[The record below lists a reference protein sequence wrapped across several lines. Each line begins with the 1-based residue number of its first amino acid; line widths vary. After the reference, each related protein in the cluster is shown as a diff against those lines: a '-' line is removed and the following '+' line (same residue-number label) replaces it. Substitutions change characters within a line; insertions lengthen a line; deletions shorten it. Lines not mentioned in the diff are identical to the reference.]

1 VAVYRYAGRRVGVS
15 AAEQRADFGAGED
28 HCREGEVRAYG
39 SAGGGLRAERLGVGF
54 LRGLGVSVLVAAT
67 VVSSIFRVEYWICG
81 IYT

>member
-39 SAGGGLRAERLGVGF
+39 SAGGGLRGGEI
-54 LRGLGVSVLVAAT
+54 RGWVPEGPWIVCT
-67 VVSSIFRVEYWICG
+67 CCCRCRSIFRFEYWVCG
-81 IYT
+81 ICA